1 MTDATRPPDILSLH
15 AKSSPQ
21 KLAVVHDRPD
31 GQVLRWSFAELEAEA
46 NRLANG
52 LLALGLR
59 RGEKLVWC
67 GQNSPGVVRVVHA
80 ARKLG
85 VVAVPL
91 NYRLSPEEAQY
102 VVDNSDA
109 VMIYVDAEYAELFR
123 SIRADT
129 PKVAHF
135 LVFDG
140 EALDGQESLAAL
152 TADAP

>member
-1 MTDATRPPDILSLH
+1 MAEAVRPPDILTLH
-15 AKSSPQ
+15 SKATPD

-31 GQVLRWSFAELEAEA
+31 GKLVTWTFAQLEAQA

-59 RGEKLVWC
+59 PGEKLVWC

-85 VVAVPL
+85 AVAVPL

-109 VMIYVDAEYAELFR
+109 VLVYTDAEYAPLFQKIR
-123 SIRADT
+123 SDI
-129 PKVAHF
+129 PKVREIV
-135 LVFDG
+135 VFDG
-140 EALDGQESLAAL
+140 
-152 TADAP
+152 AP